1 VVEDGGSHSLR
12 QDRVGSGLSR
22 AQNMVIFQL
31 GGADGK
37 QRVYGMDT
45 VYLRPAPSTKWTRD
59 LVDSAHLRTD
69 QEGKYV

>member
-1 VVEDGGSHSLR
+1 
-12 QDRVGSGLSR
+12 VGAKDWETIVTEGFDCHVAEYR
-22 AQNMVIFQL
+22 
-31 GGADGK
+31 ADGK